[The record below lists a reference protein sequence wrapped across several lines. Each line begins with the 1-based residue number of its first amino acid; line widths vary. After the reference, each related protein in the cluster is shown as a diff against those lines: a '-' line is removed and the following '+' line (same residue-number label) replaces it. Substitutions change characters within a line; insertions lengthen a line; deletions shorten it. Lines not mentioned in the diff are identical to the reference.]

1 MPVYIALLR
10 GINVGQKKVNMN
22 DLKALL
28 SAHGLTDI
36 VTYIQSGNVLFNY
49 RKTTAPKLEEKLSTL
64 ITDHYGFEVPVMIRT
79 PDELV
84 AALDHNP
91 FLKDEQIDVAKLHLT
106 FLAAVPEPEHLAKI
120 RTYHYPPDQFHIQD
134 KDVYLHCPDGYGNTK
149 LSNTFFEQKL
159 KVAATTRNLKT
170 VRELIRLAGSV

>member
-28 SAHGLTDI
+28 SAHGLSDI
-36 VTYIQSGNVLFNY
+36 VTYIQSGNVLFNH
-49 RKTTAPKLEEKLSTL
+49 RKMAAPKLEEKLSTL
-64 ITDHYGFEVPVMIRT
+64 ITDHYGFEVPVIVRT

-84 AALDHNP
+84 AALERNP
-91 FLKDEQIDVAKLHLT
+91 FLKDKQIDTTRLHLT
-106 FLAAVPEPEHLAKI
+106 FLATAPGTEYLTKI
-120 RTYHYPPDQFHIQD
+120 QTYHYPPDQFHILD
-134 KDVYLHCPDGYGNTK
+134 KNVYLHCPDGYGNTK

-159 KVAATTRNLKT
+159 KMAATTRNLKT
-170 VRELIRLAGSV
+170 VRELIRLADSV